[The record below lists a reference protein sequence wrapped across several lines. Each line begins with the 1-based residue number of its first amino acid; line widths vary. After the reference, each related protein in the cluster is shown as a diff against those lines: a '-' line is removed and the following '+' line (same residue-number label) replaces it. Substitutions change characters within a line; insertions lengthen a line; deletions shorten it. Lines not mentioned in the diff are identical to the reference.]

1 MTFGFW
7 QLKQNYYPKIKVVGV
22 LSDLSMENKG
32 KDILMKHF
40 DDNDR
45 GTIIVLHTY
54 KNKKK
59 INLNYPR
66 ID

>member
-1 MTFGFW
+1 
-7 QLKQNYYPKIKVVGV
+7 
-22 LSDLSMENKG
+22 MENKG